1 MVLGHCSTPLN
12 TSLELYCTIVDAPA
26 GALQHDSLSSLV
38 HLQHL
43 CVVPEEAISHGYHVG
58 RVSDTAL
65 PRLTHLTHLSAGSL
79 SPEILAQLGGLTNLQ
94 ELDLT
99 VVDGDDSFTVGPS
112 SAPGLAFPASL
123 TKFELMGASFEA
135 RMLSLLPAGL
145 KDLDINGAV
154 EDTFENYDLLL
165 SHMAHLQQLTRIEF
179 YLSDWPAQS

>member
-1 MVLGHCSTPLN
+1 M
-12 TSLELYCTIVDAPA
+12 AW
-26 GALQHDSLSSLV
+26 
-38 HLQHL
+38 
-43 CVVPEEAISHGYHVG
+43 VPCWG
-58 RVSDTAL
+58 VSDTAL